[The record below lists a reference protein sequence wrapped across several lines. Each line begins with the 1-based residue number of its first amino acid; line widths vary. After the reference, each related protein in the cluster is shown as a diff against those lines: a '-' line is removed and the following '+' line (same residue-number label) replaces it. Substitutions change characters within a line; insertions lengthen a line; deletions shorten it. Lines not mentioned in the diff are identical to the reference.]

1 MHVLRQCKKSVKCDR
16 FCCRTRQWYNQ
27 STCSNFVHFI
37 TEKGSETVDVQVVDG
52 TALQWVPHRTYTG
65 VYARSIIDTRSSPD
79 LEVKVIRITPGA
91 QVPPHTHERS
101 AETFYVLSGKG
112 AFYVGGDWVP
122 CHEGSCAHA
131 KAGIVHGAKNT
142 GEGDLRLLAIFTP
155 PLNYDASSNPGPT
168 Q

>member
-1 MHVLRQCKKSVKCDR
+1 M
-16 FCCRTRQWYNQ
+16 
-27 STCSNFVHFI
+27 
-37 TEKGSETVDVQVVDG
+37 EVQVVDG
-52 TALQWVPHRTYTG
+52 TALQWVPHQTYTG
-65 VYARSIIDTRSSPD
+65 VYARSIIDTGSSPD

-101 AETFYVLSGKG
+101 AETFYVLSGEG

-131 KAGIVHGAKNT
+131 KAGIVHGAKNM

-155 PLNYDASSNPGPT
+155 PLNYDASSNPNT
-168 Q
+168 KQ